1 MQIRTNGVPAWVTGV
16 ALFIGVFSALAGVAI
31 MIDPSIM
38 DIDDT
43 VVGRQ
48 WGGRNIGIGVAL
60 LVAVVLREA
69 HAYVAAFAAG
79 LFRDV
84 GDFVASIDDGEPPIV
99 PIIVLAVGIAAIAAV
114 LRAGG
119 LSADRSRPSE
129 AVATHAS
136 AATSGG

>member
-16 ALFIGVFSALAGVAI
+16 AMFIGLFSALAGVAI

-38 DIDDT
+38 DIEDT

-48 WGGRNIGIGVAL
+48 WGGRNIGLGVAL
-60 LVAVVLREA
+60 LVAVMLRDA
-69 HAYVAAFAAG
+69 RAYIAAFAAG

-84 GDFVASIDDGEPPIV
+84 GDLVASIDDGEPPIV

-119 LSADRSRPSE
+119 LNADRTRPGE
-129 AVATHAS
+129 AVATPEP
-136 AATSGG
+136 AATTT

>member
-16 ALFIGVFSALAGVAI
+16 ALFIGVFSVLAGVAI

-48 WGGRNIGIGVAL
+48 WGGRNIGLGVAL
-60 LVAVVLREA
+60 LVAVLLREA
-69 HAYVAAFAAG
+69 RAYIVAFAAG

-84 GDFVASIDDGEPPIV
+84 GDLVAAIDDGEPPIV
-99 PIIVLAVGIAAIAAV
+99 PLIVLAVGIAAIAAV

-119 LSADRSRPSE
+119 LNADRARPSE
-129 AVATHAS
+129 AVATPEQ
-136 AATSGG
+136 AATTT